1 MIKFFI
7 LNKDNSLRVEYM
19 QAISTLKEF
28 CMKRILSVLAIKIY
42 EDGVENGSS
51 LTHKGW

>member
-1 MIKFFI
+1 
-7 LNKDNSLRVEYM
+7 M

-51 LTHKGW
+51 LTHKGWRRFAERNETRNSA